1 MTTHFTK
8 KELTYSRTAVENGL
22 LNEPTEKELTALK
35 VLAVQLLE
43 PLRRRLNAPIAI
55 TSGYR
60 NAEVNRLVGGA
71 VRSQHTAGEAADCY
85 CAAGSRKLLGIR
97 LASGRAFDQAIVYK
111 KKQIL
116 HLSYRANGT
125 NRRQVLYK

>member
-1 MTTHFTK
+1 MTTHFTQN
-8 KELTYSRTAVENGL
+8 ELTYSRTAVENGL
-22 LNEPTEKELTALK
+22 LNEPTAKELTALK
-35 VLAVQLLE
+35 ALAVHLLE
-43 PLRRRLNAPIAI
+43 PLRCLLNAPIAI

-71 VRSQHTAGEAADCY
+71 AHSQHTAGEAADCY
-85 CAAGSRKLLGIR
+85 CAAGSRKLLEIL
-97 LASGRAFDQAIVYK
+97 LASGLAFDQAIVYK